1 MEEPGRN
8 VLQFRRE
15 GWFGMKAVGVFAI
28 VCLLIGIFGGLAQG
42 TISDAE
48 IIFSAVLIFA
58 DVLVLLTS
66 DD

>member
-1 MEEPGRN
+1 
-8 VLQFRRE
+8 
-15 GWFGMKAVGVFAI
+15 MKAVSVFAI
-28 VCLLIGIFGGLAQG
+28 VCLLIGIFGGLARG

-58 DVLVLLTS
+58 DVMILLTG

>member
-1 MEEPGRN
+1 
-8 VLQFRRE
+8 
-15 GWFGMKAVGVFAI
+15 MKAVGVFAI
-28 VCLLIGIFGGLAQG
+28 VCLLIGVFGGLAYG

-48 IIFSAVLIFA
+48 IIFSAVLIVA

>member
-1 MEEPGRN
+1 
-8 VLQFRRE
+8 
-15 GWFGMKAVGVFAI
+15 MKAVGVFAI
-28 VCLLIGIFGGLAQG
+28 VCLLIGIFGGLAYG

-58 DVLVLLTS
+58 DVLILLTS